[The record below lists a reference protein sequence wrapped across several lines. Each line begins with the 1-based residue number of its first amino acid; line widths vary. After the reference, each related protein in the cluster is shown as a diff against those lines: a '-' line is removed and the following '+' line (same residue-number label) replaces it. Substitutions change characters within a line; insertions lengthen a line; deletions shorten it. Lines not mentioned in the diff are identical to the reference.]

1 MNLNFNISGFSKIE
15 SIINDFM
22 KYQIDWL
29 TSHNDIALDNEL
41 EPLIIRFLKDTADV
55 YIKENEVFFMEKK
68 RFSEKSKE
76 IIELTNGM
84 SFYQWQRLKAVIDTI
99 FDTLRENVEFE
110 TPDDIDIKMKQN
122 FIS

>member
-1 MNLNFNISGFSKIE
+1 MDKQKFC
-15 SIINDFM
+15 
-22 KYQIDWL
+22 
-29 TSHNDIALDNEL
+29 
-41 EPLIIRFLKDTADV
+41 
-55 YIKENEVFFMEKK
+55 
-68 RFSEKSKE
+68 EKSKE